1 MGENNEERLVV
12 ELDDLLEEAEG
23 SAREELSAPVEI
35 INIDHVPS
43 PDEMFVEARKWLRM
57 HDVVVVV
64 VDLKNS
70 TKLTWDEAAKSSARI
85 YEAVTGNVVRTVK
98 QFYPGFI
105 DIQGDGM
112 FAIFGGDDRYERA
125 MCAAIT
131 IKTFSEK
138 GLLPAIEDHVEEKLR
153 DTGLK
158 VGMAAGMLAVK
169 RVGKSRDQSEPIWA
183 GKQVNWASKCAG
195 AADRNELIVTE
206 RVFKRFKDNEFI
218 RYSCRCSAPRDLWAD
233 TQVTKLPEEA
243 WNCKLLKSRWC
254 DTCGEEFCQ
263 AVLDGETL
271 RDDVDPAAMRRA
283 EAALRRAA

>member
-1 MGENNEERLVV
+1 MSIRKDTPLAVNVSE
-12 ELDDLLEEAEG
+12 LLEEAAE
-23 SAREELSAPVEI
+23 SAREELSAAVEI
-35 INIDHVPS
+35 VDVDHVPA
-43 PDEMFVEARKWLRM
+43 PDEMFVDSRKWLRM
-57 HDVVVVV
+57 RDVVVVV

-70 TKLTWDEAAKSSARI
+70 TKLTWDEAAKGSARV
-85 YEAVTGNVVRTVK
+85 YEAVTGNVVRIIK
-98 QFYPGFI
+98 EFRPGFV

-112 FAIFGGDDRYERA
+112 FAIFGGEDRYERA
-125 MCAAIT
+125 VCAAIT

-195 AADRNELIVTE
+195 AADRNELIITE
-206 RVFKRFKDNEFI
+206 RVFNRFKDNEFV
-218 RYSCRCSAPRDLWAD
+218 RYSCRCQTPKDLWSD
-233 TQVTKLPEEA
+233 TQVTKLPEQA

-254 DTCGEEFCQ
+254 DTCGEQFCR
-263 AVLDGETL
+263 AVLDGETS
-271 RDDVDPAAMRRA
+271 REDVDAGAIRRGTATAQQAA
-283 EAALRRAA
+283 